1 MTKYQR
7 KKSRRERIKTA
18 LPMFLIGIGLIT
30 LSIVGFLMWPGTNQ
44 SEAETQAPATRS
56 EGPSS
61 IPISVEYPAPALTI
75 IDLEGRP
82 VSLQDYLGKVIL
94 VNNWATWCPP
104 CKAEMPALQEY
115 YEAHKDQ
122 GFMIVAIEAGDE
134 PSSIKQFV
142 DEYSLTFD
150 VLADPNMLALAV
162 FRNDGLPNS
171 YVIDREG
178 VVRLAWTGAI
188 SLSMLE
194 THLTPLLE
202 N

>member
-1 MTKYQR
+1 
-7 KKSRRERIKTA
+7 
-18 LPMFLIGIGLIT
+18 MFLIGIGLIT

>member
-1 MTKYQR
+1 M
-7 KKSRRERIKTA
+7 
-18 LPMFLIGIGLIT
+18 LLIGLGLIT
-30 LSIVGFLMWPGTNQ
+30 LSIVGFLTWQGGNL
-44 SEAETQAPATRS
+44 SEKQEQAAPTRG
-56 EGPSS
+56 EEPSS
-61 IPISVEYPAPALTI
+61 IPIAVEYPAPALTI

-115 YEAHKDQ
+115 YDAHKDR

-134 PSSIKQFV
+134 PGAIQQFV
-142 DEYSLTFD
+142 DEYNLTFD
-150 VLADPNMLALAV
+150 VLADPNMLALAA

-171 YVIDREG
+171 YVIDQNG
-178 VVRLAWTGAI
+178 IVRLAWTGAI